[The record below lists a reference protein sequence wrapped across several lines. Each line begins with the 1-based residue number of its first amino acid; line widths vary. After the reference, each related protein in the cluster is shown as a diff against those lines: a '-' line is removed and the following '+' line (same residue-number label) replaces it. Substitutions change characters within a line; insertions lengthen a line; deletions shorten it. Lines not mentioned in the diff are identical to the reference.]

1 MNKVIP
7 FKKDIVFKSNLSKI
21 TSISLEHNLQV
32 TDDNS
37 IVGEF
42 VISGEY
48 KLADT
53 SVNSEEFLFNVP
65 FEVSM
70 DDRYV
75 LDKAVID
82 IDDFY
87 YEIVNNSVLSINID
101 VLIDRLEEKPMVE
114 NEIIDEIEEE
124 KEELELVRENEEK
137 IIISSEINDS
147 NEMDELKKD
156 ETSRSLFESFDS
168 STETYTTY
176 KVYII
181 REGDTIESLLQNYN
195 ISKEELE
202 RYNDLNEVSI
212 GDKIIIPA
220 INETI

>member
-32 TDDNS
+32 TDDNL
-37 IVGEF
+37 IIGEF

-137 IIISSEINDS
+137 IILSSEINDS
-147 NEMDELKKD
+147 NEMDDSKKD
-156 ETSRSLFESFDS
+156 ETNRSLFESFDS